1 MLQEI
6 NDHFV
11 TLGKIVMGERGRESF
26 RKNSKSK
33 VADHNSLNHRI
44 VWVTLPDIDLHIKVL
59 NLLII

>member
-1 MLQEI
+1 MLQEV

-26 RKNSKSK
+26 RKNSKSI

-44 VWVTLPDIDLHIKVL
+44 VLSDSVRH
-59 NLLII
+59 